1 MSGRRTPT
9 GAAGHSVP
17 VSPPVRRGRSQK
29 PWEVVTRC
37 HRLVP
42 RVSTPRVP
50 RTLFPSSSH
59 KSRSSVSCRGTRPS
73 PRLRIGGKPR
83 RPEPRARRLPPR
95 PGVST
100 TRHLVRLLARLAV
113 LRPREAPDVTSRGWR
128 VGLVTRR
135 PRHLRATPAD
145 VVWWVRRTQAGTD
158 RGTGCWRPR
167 GAGDRSTVAAVDS
180 APPPVRPAPP
190 RPLAVSSVKSH
201 RAVKAGWTLSGF
213 QQRPAFPNHIV
224 TAPETCKRA
233 AFPPPSCWSRL

>member
-29 PWEVVTRC
+29 PWEAVTRC

-50 RTLFPSSSH
+50 RTPFPSSSH

-128 VGLVTRR
+128 DGLAARR

-158 RGTGCWRPR
+158 RGTGSWRPR

-190 RPLAVSSVKSH
+190 RLLAVSSVKSH
-201 RAVKAGWTLSGF
+201 RAVKAGVNFEWLSAAAGF
-213 QQRPAFPNHIV
+213 PESHCRS
-224 TAPETCKRA
+224 PETCKRA
-233 AFPPPSCWSRL
+233 AFPLPSCWSRL